1 MLKCG
6 TAYLRNSCSWHP
18 TWTNKTAISVP
29 QHAKFSLRGY
39 AWDEFTPLSCCSHL
53 ENSSDLG
60 HLPWAARRGALGCTP
75 SWCAHPWPP
84 CRAPHPP
91 TAPPPPSRLLSSP
104 LPLPGRPAAA
114 AAAATAAAAAAA
126 AVPSSLCLSTLRL
139 PPSPRNPLC
148 DHRPRWHAPCIKSS
162 TPRPTA
168 SAQESQTKEASF
180 SGLGISHATQRPEA
194 LSGLP

>member
-1 MLKCG
+1 VGVHIVKAPAAPAVCCILQGALGC
-6 TAYLRNSCSWHP
+6 
-18 TWTNKTAISVP
+18 
-29 QHAKFSLRGY
+29 
-39 AWDEFTPLSCCSHL
+39 TPPAAPAVCCIL
-53 ENSSDLG
+53 QGALG
-60 HLPWAARRGALGCTP
+60 CTPPAAPAVCCILGALGCTP